1 MGILFF
7 IFNLLM
13 SSPTGG
19 NLSQVSRQDAKTTK
33 VINVGNTI
41 VDDLNGLIR

>member
-7 IFNLLM
+7 IFNLLI
-13 SSPTGG
+13 SYTTGG

-33 VINVGNTI
+33 VVNVGKYNC
-41 VDDLNGLIR
+41 